1 MRTKDKQR
9 TLIKGAQVVFPH
21 HVAPAD
27 VLVDNG
33 SIALIGTDL
42 LPERY
47 DAAVHDAQGCYL
59 TPGFIDM
66 HVHGGGNCRFGD
78 ANIEAVYTVLQMH
91 LQHGTTSI
99 MPTISSY
106 SKETIDASLDVL
118 ETVRTETPE
127 QPLPEI
133 LGVHMEGPYFA
144 AAQQGAQNP
153 AAIRMP
159 DPKEYLSILEHP
171 IPIKRWSA
179 ACELPG
185 ALQFARDLT
194 QRGVMVS
201 IGHSNA
207 SFHEV
212 QIALEYGYRS
222 ITHFYS
228 GCSSLHRIGPWR
240 HAGVVEAGLYFD
252 ELWVEVIA
260 DGCHLP
266 ESLLRLIY
274 KTKGPDQIC
283 LVTDAIRAAGVPDAE
298 NFYAG
303 GSPDD
308 ASHFIVKDGVAMLQ
322 DGTAF
327 AGSIATTDRLV
338 RTMVNIAK
346 VPLAHAV
353 RMSTLTPARI
363 LGIDRYKGS
372 VTEGKDADLVVLDS
386 SLHVRQV
393 YRAGVPL
400 LE

>member
-78 ANIEAVYTVLQMH
+78 ANKEAVYTVLQMH

-106 SKETIDASLDVL
+106 SKETIDASLDAL

-179 ACELPG
+179 ACELPERCNLP
-185 ALQFARDLT
+185 ATSLSAE
-194 QRGVMVS
+194 S
-201 IGHSNA
+201 WSA
-207 SFHEV
+207 SDTPMPP
-212 QIALEYGYRS
+212 S
-222 ITHFYS
+222 MK
-228 GCSSLHRIGPWR
+228 CSSLWNTVIVRSHIFIPDVHRYT
-240 HAGVVEAGLYFD
+240 GLD
-252 ELWVEVIA
+252 RG
-260 DGCHLP
+260 DMP
-266 ESLLRLIY
+266 ESSRR
-274 KTKGPDQIC
+274 GC
-283 LVTDAIRAAGVPDAE
+283 
-298 NFYAG
+298 
-303 GSPDD
+303 
-308 ASHFIVKDGVAMLQ
+308 
-322 DGTAF
+322 
-327 AGSIATTDRLV
+327 
-338 RTMVNIAK
+338 
-346 VPLAHAV
+346 
-353 RMSTLTPARI
+353 TLTSF
-363 LGIDRYKGS
+363 GS
-372 VTEGKDADLVVLDS
+372 
-386 SLHVRQV
+386 R
-393 YRAGVPL
+393 
-400 LE
+400 